1 MKKHELDALVAS
13 ATPERVHQ
21 LALKLE
27 SQQPA
32 VNRGTVPLYEVL
44 DALTADLPLRS
55 AAERSPIEMRL
66 RKVVIAAVGQ
76 IKGLTF
82 VEGDG

>member
-1 MKKHELDALVAS
+1 MDEHELDVLVATV
-13 ATPERVHQ
+13 TPEYVHQ
-21 LALKLE
+21 LAQKLE

-44 DALTADLPLRS
+44 DALTVDLPLRS
-55 AAERSPIEMRL
+55 AAERSPVEMRL
-66 RKVVIAAVGQ
+66 RKVVIAAAGQ
-76 IKGLTF
+76 IEGLTF

>member
-1 MKKHELDALVAS
+1 MNEHELDVLVATV
-13 ATPERVHQ
+13 TPERVHQ
-21 LALKLE
+21 LVLE
-27 SQQPA
+27 LEPHQPE

-44 DALTADLPLRS
+44 DALTVDLPLRT

-66 RKVVIAAVGQ
+66 RKAVIAVVGQ
-76 IKGLTF
+76 VEGLTF